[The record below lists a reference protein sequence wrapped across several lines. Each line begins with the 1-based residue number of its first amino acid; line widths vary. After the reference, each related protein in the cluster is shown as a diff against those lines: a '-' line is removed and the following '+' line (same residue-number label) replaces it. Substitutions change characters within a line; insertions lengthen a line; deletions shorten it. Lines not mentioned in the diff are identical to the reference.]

1 MTTWQ
6 VALVREQGVSFAV
19 VSVRDSVI
27 NTPSNR
33 DDVIQAWSAQLGVPV
48 VLIGAQ
54 QHRTYGRPDIVR
66 WLRNVHPSRLPWRQM
81 TLAA

>member
-1 MTTWQ
+1 MATWQ
-6 VALVREQGVSFAV
+6 VALIKEQSVTFAV

-27 NTPSNR
+27 NSPGQR
-33 DDVIQAWSAQLGVPV
+33 EDLIQAWEAHLGVPA

-54 QHRTYGRPDIVR
+54 QHRTYGRQDIVR
-66 WLRNVHPSRLPWRQM
+66 WLRNVHPSRLPWRRM

>member
-1 MTTWQ
+1 MATWDI
-6 VALVREQGVSFAV
+6 ALVKEQGVTFGV

-27 NTPSNR
+27 NSPSDR
-33 DDVIQAWSAQLGVPV
+33 DALILAWGAHLGVPV

-54 QHRTYGRPDIVR
+54 QHRSYGRPDIVR
-66 WLRNVHPSRLPWRQM
+66 WLRNVHPSRLPWRRM